1 MIAIDFFSVPTLI
14 FKRLYCFFVIEH
26 GRRRILHFNITS
38 HPTSDWVVQQLR
50 EAFPTLVRIVM

>member
-1 MIAIDFFSVPTLI
+1 LI
-14 FKRLYCFFVIEH
+14 SSCPHYLQTPVLLFIIEH